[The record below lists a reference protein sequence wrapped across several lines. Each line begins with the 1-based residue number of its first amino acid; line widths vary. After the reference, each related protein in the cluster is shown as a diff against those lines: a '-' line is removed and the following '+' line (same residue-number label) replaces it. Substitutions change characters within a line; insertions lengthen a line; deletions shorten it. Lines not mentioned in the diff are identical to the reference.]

1 MDINNQADKIHRQ
14 KIIEDGL
21 ANLDVSETKFVVL
34 IHVDDKGTHGQ
45 ILGTTN
51 SLELRGVASL
61 AEDLIIQLA
70 QGWKPQRRA

>member
-1 MDINNQADKIHRQ
+1 MDINNQADRIHTR

-34 IHVDDKGTHGQ
+34 IYVDDKGTHGQ

-61 AEDLIIQLA
+61 AEDLIIQLS

>member
-1 MDINNQADKIHRQ
+1 MDINNQADRIHTR

-34 IHVDDKGTHGQ
+34 IHVDDKGMTGQ
-45 ILGTTN
+45 IFGTTN
-51 SLELRGVASL
+51 PLELRGVASL